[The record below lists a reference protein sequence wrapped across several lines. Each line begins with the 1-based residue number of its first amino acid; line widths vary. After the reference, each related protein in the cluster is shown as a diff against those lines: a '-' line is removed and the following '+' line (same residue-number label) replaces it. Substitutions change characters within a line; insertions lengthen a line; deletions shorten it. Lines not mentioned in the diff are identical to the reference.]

1 MIKKDRIAL
10 ICEDHTLTYG
20 QLEKE
25 ILALSKL
32 LLRRKLAFIMMRNNM
47 ESVISYVT
55 CLYKKVVPLLIHNNI
70 SNIVFADLLER
81 YRPYYIIIP
90 QDYKRDIL
98 NYHILVKLREY
109 YILEVDKDYCV
120 DYTMPSELALLL
132 STSGSTGS
140 PKCVKITYKNLK
152 SNTLSII
159 NSLKILEIDRVIT
172 TLPMDYTF
180 GLSIINTH
188 LYQGASILLTDIPII
203 YNKFWDLLYRYKCTT
218 FSGVPYTYDTLIKLN
233 LLSKLTG
240 LRYITQAGGKLSK
253 KSIAIINEVCKK
265 NNIEF
270 IIMYGQTEATARMS
284 YLPYCELEKRIGS
297 IGIAIPGGKFQ
308 LVDKIGNIIS
318 TPKTVGELVY
328 FGENVSM
335 GYACNYEDLKKGD
348 ERQGLLRTGDLAER
362 DNDDFYYIVGRK
374 RKFHFC
380 SPEASFGGHVVW
392 QS

>member
-253 KSIAIINEVCKK
+253 KSIAISMKCVRK
-265 NNIEF
+265 
-270 IIMYGQTEATARMS
+270 
-284 YLPYCELEKRIGS
+284 
-297 IGIAIPGGKFQ
+297 
-308 LVDKIGNIIS
+308 IIS
-318 TPKTVGELVY
+318 
-328 FGENVSM
+328 N
-335 GYACNYEDLKKGD
+335 
-348 ERQGLLRTGDLAER
+348 LLSCTDKQKQLLGCLICP
-362 DNDDFYYIVGRK
+362 IVN
-374 RKFHFC
+374 
-380 SPEASFGGHVVW
+380 
-392 QS
+392 